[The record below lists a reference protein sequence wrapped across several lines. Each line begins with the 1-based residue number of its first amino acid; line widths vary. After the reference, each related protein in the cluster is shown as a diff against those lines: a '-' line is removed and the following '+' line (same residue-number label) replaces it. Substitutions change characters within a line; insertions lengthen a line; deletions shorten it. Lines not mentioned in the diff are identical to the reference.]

1 VKRRESGL
9 LAVLLLAGT
18 PAEAGLDASD
28 RCVWHRETRWK
39 AGDFVPSTN
48 DTLEI
53 CRLEGDR
60 PAVRIAGRGE
70 SCALRRARYR
80 LSLPMRVSVRIRWSE
95 PRFESAYP
103 TAHLVWDPPE
113 ISDGWWERPMV
124 GESGMGQWNGGRQGY
139 LFHFPSASSGYSQHG
154 VSERLETAECR
165 RLGPLIERHPAF
177 PNRTNVQFVQV
188 AGQNKLDILIW
199 ERGAGYTLASGSSS
213 CGSAAAAVR
222 NGLCQ
227 PGRVAVRMPGGE
239 LSVEVRRDWSLR
251 LEGPAEEVYTGALS
265 EEFAETYVTSG
276 A

>member
-154 VSERLETAECR
+154 VSERLETADGRHSFRSTEGEWTRLDFDLDRQGIIVRSGEADVARCGA
-165 RLGPLIERHPAF
+165 RLG
-177 PNRTNVQFVQV
+177 
-188 AGQNKLDILIW
+188 
-199 ERGAGYTLASGSSS
+199 
-213 CGSAAAAVR
+213 
-222 NGLCQ
+222 
-227 PGRVAVRMPGGE
+227 
-239 LSVEVRRDWSLR
+239 EVRWFTLGFGDQTSTLVE
-251 LEGPAEEVYTGALS
+251 LDEIVLS
-265 EEFAETYVTSG
+265 APPRQ
-276 A
+276 